1 MLCAGPPD
9 FLTLASTTRSIG
21 HIINFMFVPLHWRVL
36 YVNVLS
42 MAWGTFMSKMGAKT
56 SADEV
61 WTPIDEVFGA
71 VRASTGVDLDRPEA
85 AVAVVT
91 GGWTYVIAS
100 SARRSSTALAGGL
113 WGALGLALVAGC
125 GNALLQRDA
134 QQAAKQG
141 QVQAVVPVVSLQAAD
156 CGGGQHEGREAGQG
170 QQEAASLSFA
180 APGSSAPSA
189 GSSSSS
195 SSSSRE

>member
-1 MLCAGPPD
+1 
-9 FLTLASTTRSIG
+9 
-21 HIINFMFVPLHWRVL
+21 MFVPLHWRVL

-113 WGALGLALVAGC
+113 WGTFEERANVLRREHCPEAYSPPRGPPGLNSARGLRADVNEGPSQHVGTAGLESPAWTTSDGKNPSALGT
-125 GNALLQRDA
+125 R
-134 QQAAKQG
+134 
-141 QVQAVVPVVSLQAAD
+141 
-156 CGGGQHEGREAGQG
+156 
-170 QQEAASLSFA
+170 
-180 APGSSAPSA
+180 
-189 GSSSSS
+189 
-195 SSSSRE
+195 